1 MKNLLILGL
10 FMFFGSSTVKQDKPV
25 NDSLVKKDI
34 RSDIPIDTSI
44 FMLPETMPSDKV
56 LQQLKETNV
65 IVDKAKLK
73 AIQAMKN
80 AEHNRVNR
88 ETDKAFRTLENLP
101 DKTD

>member
-1 MKNLLILGL
+1 MKHLLFLGL

-25 NDSLVKKDI
+25 TDSINETPV
-34 RSDIPIDTSI
+34 RRDIPIDTSI
-44 FMLPETMPSDKV
+44 FVLPETMPSDKV

-80 AEHNRVNR
+80 AEKYRVQR
-88 ETDKAFRTLENLP
+88 QTYEAFKTLENLSG
-101 DKTD
+101 KTD

>member
-25 NDSLVKKDI
+25 NDSINNTPVKTEAAM
-34 RSDIPIDTSI
+34 DTSM
-44 FMLPETMPSDKV
+44 FVLPETMPSDKV

-65 IVDKAKLK
+65 IVDKAKIK

-80 AEHNRVNR
+80 AEQHRIKR
-88 ETDKAFRTLENLP
+88 QTDEAFKTLDNLP
-101 DKTD
+101 NKTD

>member
-1 MKNLLILGL
+1 MKHLLFLGL

-25 NDSLVKKDI
+25 NDSLVKEDI
-34 RSDIPIDTSI
+34 RSDIPIDTSM
-44 FMLPETMPSDKV
+44 FVLPETMPSDKV

-80 AEHNRVNR
+80 AEYNRLNR
-88 ETDKAFRTLENLP
+88 ETDKAFKALENLP

>member
-1 MKNLLILGL
+1 MKHLLFLGL

-25 NDSLVKKDI
+25 NDSIGKITVSRDVPVD
-34 RSDIPIDTSI
+34 SSM
-44 FMLPETMPSDKV
+44 FVLPETMPSDKV

-80 AEHNRVNR
+80 AEQHRAER
-88 ETDKAFRTLENLP
+88 KTDEAFKTLENLP
-101 DKTD
+101 GKND